1 MLRCDEKGQSD
12 GSINTSGHITTIMM
26 PSCAKCGK
34 PLLEG
39 MRFCPYCGQPLA
51 AEEMERF
58 EPAKGDIVTAVAAP
72 AHIMGRDGA
81 YAMAMTSEKLVF
93 ARIREMELDRGKG
106 DLRQA
111 GIFMPGS
118 SNCDNVSR
126 FYEMS
131 PEQVLKETEGNFSVD
146 ASDVSSVHLSY
157 DSDDGGK
164 YVIKLH
170 AEELELIFTLPY
182 DKYYRD
188 LLFRM
193 FEGRITW

>member
-1 MLRCDEKGQSD
+1 MLPCDGSGQGD
-12 GSINTSGHITTIMM
+12 GSINTSGHITHKIMS
-26 PSCAKCGK
+26 SCAKCGK

-58 EPAKGDIVTAVAAP
+58 EPAKGEVVTAVAAP

-81 YAMAMTSEKLVF
+81 YAMAMTSEKLIF
-93 ARIREMELDRGKG
+93 AQIREMGVDKAKDE
-106 DLRQA
+106 LRQA
-111 GIFMPGS
+111 GFFMPGS
-118 SNCDNVSR
+118 SSCDNVSR
-126 FYEMS
+126 FYEMT
-131 PEQVLKETEGNFSVD
+131 PNQVIAETEVNFPVE
-146 ASDVSSVHLSY
+146 ASDVTSVHLSY
-157 DSDDGGK
+157 DGDGGGR
-164 YVIKLH
+164 YVIKLRT
-170 AEELELIFTLPY
+170 EDLELTFTLPY

>member
-1 MLRCDEKGQSD
+1 M
-12 GSINTSGHITTIMM
+12 IPN
-26 PSCAKCGK
+26 CAKCGK

-39 MRFCPYCGQPLA
+39 MRFCPYCGQPLV

-58 EPAKGDIVTAVAAP
+58 EPAKGEIVTAVAAP
-72 AHIMGRDGA
+72 AHIEGRDGA
-81 YAMAMTSEKLVF
+81 YALAMTSEKLIF
-93 ARIREMELDRGKG
+93 ARIREMELDRGKE

-118 SNCDNVSR
+118 SSCDNVSR

-131 PEQVLKETEGNFSVD
+131 PQQVLAETKDNFSIEV
-146 ASDVSSVHLSY
+146 SDVSSVRLSY

-164 YVIKLH
+164 YVIKLR
-170 AEELELIFTLPY
+170 AEELELTFSLPY

-188 LLFRM
+188 LLFRL